1 MMAEALALAEPAFHA
16 HSRDCRSGGG
26 HFEVVHAVEH
36 ARDRYFAK
44 LALGLPADLCK
55 RHALGAFTTR
65 GGSCLPGP
73 GSPVDGMG

>member
-1 MMAEALALAEPAFHA
+1 LSWTLWLLGDPEPAVAMMAEALALAEPAFHA
-16 HSRDCRSGGG
+16 HSRDCRSGRG

-55 RHALGAFTTR
+55 RHALGAFTI
-65 GGSCLPGP
+65 
-73 GSPVDGMG
+73 